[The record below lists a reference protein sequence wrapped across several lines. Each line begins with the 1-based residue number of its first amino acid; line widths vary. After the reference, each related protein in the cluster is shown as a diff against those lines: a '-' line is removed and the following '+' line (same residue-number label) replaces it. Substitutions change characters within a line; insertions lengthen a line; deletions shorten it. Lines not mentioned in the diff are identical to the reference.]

1 MADALISVLLERLVS
16 ITYEYMEGEL
26 KHVLN
31 VKEDVDKFTRT
42 LRVIRAVLEDAEQR
56 QVTDEAVKIWLDEL
70 KDISYQMVDVLDE
83 WNTDILKQQ
92 VEKQERE
99 QNALVPINKKVR
111 FSSFS
116 RCFCFGNVSRVIF
129 HRDIALKIKDLND
142 KLTEICDETKKY
154 QFLRKELGIQQLQ
167 QPQRP
172 QTASYVNMSEIFGR
186 EKEQNILI
194 TKLLGDSSE
203 EEKGLLIIPIVGM
216 GGMGKTTL
224 TQLAYNDDRVKSRFE
239 IRKWVC
245 VSDPFDEIKI
255 AKAIIGED
263 APNSNELDE
272 VLQCMSR
279 SIQGKR
285 FLLVLDD
292 VWTDDREK
300 WEKLKVPLMQSGAK
314 GSKILVTTRKH
325 VVANMMRATGNM
337 INLGELSDEYSLSIF
352 NHMAFSD
359 NDGHESK
366 VFGDISKEIV
376 KKCKGL
382 PLAAKTL
389 GSLMQ
394 NKRTIREWKE
404 VLNSKLW
411 DLEKVEQEVF
421 QPLFLSYY
429 DLSPTNKCCL
439 LYCAIFP
446 KDYDFQRDDLIKFWM
461 AQDYVNLRGNKE
473 RGITGDAVFDNLV
486 ARSFFQD
493 FEKNRNTGTITG
505 CKMHDIVHDFVQF
518 LTKNECL
525 IMDHTECA
533 TSESKLLGDKVR
545 HLTLR
550 YVPEGPLDISS
561 NNCKKLRTLATFD
574 SRITTIDSNLIL
586 QLKCLR
592 TLNLSGN
599 SIKELPEEIGELI
612 HLRHIDLSYND
623 LEKLPDTICGLYNLS
638 TLHLVWCSN
647 LKKLPENMGNLINL
661 KHLYVELCED
671 LKSLPKGIGRLTS
684 LRTLDV
690 CRCGGDNDEAFQI
703 GDLRKL
709 NLEGSLEIQLVG
721 DATDKSDVEKAQL
734 WDKKLFDLTV
744 DFKRQT
750 NSSSS
755 VEILNALRP
764 HPDLES
770 LGILYHNGTTWPN
783 WIPSL
788 HNLRLLSVGGGTQC
802 ELWPLGKLEY
812 LERLTLW
819 KMDGMKKVGVE
830 FLGLEDQTSFGI
842 RSPQILFPKLK
853 RLGFGMMSNWEE
865 WEGVEEWT
873 KEDSEITIMP
883 CLSKLIIQDCSLLKA
898 LPDFLFK
905 TPLQTLRIPG
915 SERLLERYQE
925 GNGEW
930 AKISATNPNIRITR
944 RASRELVLL
953 CLTDFDEAFA

>member
-16 ITYEYMEGEL
+16 ITYEYVEGEL

-31 VKEDVDKFTRT
+31 VKEDVEKFTRT
-42 LRVIRAVLEDAEQR
+42 LRVIRAVLEDAERR
-56 QVTDEAVKIWLDEL
+56 QVTDQAVKIWLDEL

-92 VEKQERE
+92 VEKRERE
-99 QNALVPINKKVR
+99 GDPNALVTKKKVR
-111 FSSFS
+111 FS
-116 RCFCFGNVSRVIF
+116 RCFCFGKVSRVILR
-129 HRDIALKIKDLND
+129 RDIALKIKDLND
-142 KLTEICDETKKY
+142 KLTEVYEERKKY
-154 QFLRKELGIQQLQ
+154 QFQSKELGIQQPQ

-172 QTASYVNMSEIFGR
+172 QTASFVDISEIFGR
-186 EKEQNILI
+186 ENEKKDLI
-194 TKLLGDSSE
+194 TNLLSDSSAE
-203 EEKGLLIIPIVGM
+203 GKGLLIIPIVGM

-224 TQLAYNDDRVKSRFE
+224 TQLAYNDDRVKSHFE

-255 AKAIIGED
+255 AKAISGD
-263 APNSNELDE
+263 YAPSSNELDE

-292 VWTDDREK
+292 VWTDDPKK
-300 WEKLKVPLMQSGAK
+300 WKQLKVPLFQSGAE
-314 GSKILVTTRKH
+314 GSRILVTTRKLE
-325 VVANMMRATGNM
+325 VANMMRATRNM
-337 INLGELSDEYSLSIF
+337 INLGGLSDEYCLSIF

-359 NDGHESK
+359 RDGHESK

-394 NKRTIREWKE
+394 NKTKMGEWKE
-404 VLNSKLW
+404 VLNSKIW
-411 DLEKVEQEVF
+411 DLETVEQEVF

-429 DLSPTNKCCL
+429 DLSPTIKCCL

-446 KDYDFQRDDLIKFWM
+446 KDYEIERDDLINLWM
-461 AQDYVNLRGNKE
+461 AQDYVISKKSE
-473 RGITGDAVFDNLV
+473 
-486 ARSFFQD
+486 
-493 FEKNRNTGTITG
+493 EKGT
-505 CKMHDIVHDFVQF
+505 
-518 LTKNECL
+518 
-525 IMDHTECA
+525 TECT

-550 YVPEGPLDISS
+550 YFLDGPLAISS
-561 NNCKKLRTLATFD
+561 NNCQKLRTLATFD

-599 SIKELPEEIGELI
+599 SIKELPEEIGELK
-612 HLRHIDLSYND
+612 HLRHIDLSFNCI

-638 TLHLVWCSN
+638 TLRLVWCSE

-661 KHLYVELCED
+661 KHLYVLLCGR
-671 LKSLPKGIGRLTS
+671 LASFPKGIGRLTS
-684 LRTLDV
+684 LQTLDL
-690 CRCGGDNDEAFQI
+690 CHCDGNNNEAFQI

-709 NLEGSLEIQLVG
+709 NLEGSLAIHLVG
-721 DATDKSDVEKAQL
+721 DATDKSEVEKAQL
-734 WDKKLFDLTV
+734 WDKKLFHLTV
-744 DFKRQT
+744 YFERQT
-750 NSSSS
+750 NSSSSS

-770 LGILYHNGTTWPN
+770 LKILYHNGTTWPN
-783 WIPSL
+783 WMQSL
-788 HNLRLLSVGGGTQC
+788 HNLRFLTLVGGTQC

-812 LERLTLW
+812 LETLTLRS
-819 KMDGMKKVGVE
+819 MDGVRKVGVE
-830 FLGLEDQTSFGI
+830 FLGLEDQTSFRI

-853 RLGFGMMSNWEE
+853 RLWFGLMLNWEE

-883 CLSKLIIQDCSLLKA
+883 CLSQLTITGCPLLKA
-898 LPDFLFK
+898 LPDFVFK
-905 TPLQTLRIPG
+905 TPLQTLRILR

-930 AKISATNPNIRITR
+930 AKISATNPNIRII
-944 RASRELVLL
+944 SLEK
-953 CLTDFDEAFA
+953 LTET

>member
-1 MADALISVLLERLVS
+1 MAEALISVLLERLAS
-16 ITYEYMEGEL
+16 TTYEYIGREL

-31 VKEDVDKFTRT
+31 VKEDVEKFTAT
-42 LRVIRAVLEDAEQR
+42 LEVIQAVLEDAEQR
-56 QVTDEAVKIWLDEL
+56 QVTEASVKIWLDKL
-70 KDISYQMVDVLDE
+70 KDLSYHMVDVLDE

-99 QNALVPINKKVR
+99 GDPNALVTKKKVR
-111 FSSFS
+111 FSSLS
-116 RCFCFGNVSRVIF
+116 SCFCFGKASRVIL
-129 HRDIALKIKDLND
+129 HRDIALKIKYLND
-142 KLTEICDETKKY
+142 KLTEIYEERNKY
-154 QFLRKELGIQQLQ
+154 QFLWKELGVQPQ

-172 QTASYVNMSEIFGR
+172 QTAPYVNMSEIFGR
-186 EKEQNILI
+186 EKEHNILI

-203 EEKGLLIIPIVGM
+203 EEKRHLIIPIVGM

-224 TQLAYNDDRVKSRFE
+224 TQLAYNDDRVKTHFDMRQ
-239 IRKWVC
+239 WVC

-255 AKAIIGED
+255 AKAISGDD
-263 APNSNELDE
+263 APNSNELGE

-292 VWTDDREK
+292 VWTDDPKK
-300 WEKLKVPLMQSGAK
+300 WEQLKVPLIQSGAK
-314 GSKILVTTRKH
+314 GSRILVTTRKLE
-325 VVANMMRATGNM
+325 VANMMRATRNM
-337 INLGELSDEYSLSIF
+337 INLRELSDEYCLSIF

-359 NDGHESK
+359 GDVQE
-366 VFGDISKEIV
+366 FGDISKEIV

-394 NKRTIREWKE
+394 NKTRMGEWKE
-404 VLNSKLW
+404 VLNSKIW
-411 DLEKVEQEVF
+411 DLKKVEQEVF

-429 DLSPTNKCCL
+429 DLSPTIKSCL

-446 KDYDFQRDDLIKFWM
+446 KDHMFRRDELIRLWT
-461 AQDYVNLRGNKE
+461 AQDYIISKRNKE
-473 RGITGDAVFDNLV
+473 NGIMGEACFDNLV

-493 FEKNRNTGTITG
+493 FKKHPENGTITS

-525 IMDHTECA
+525 IIDHSEGA
-533 TSESKLLGDKVR
+533 IRESKVLDDKIR

-550 YVPEGPLDISS
+550 YVPEGPLAISIAS
-561 NNCKKLRTLATFD
+561 YNFKYLRTLATFD

-586 QLKCLR
+586 QLKRLR

-612 HLRHIDLSYND
+612 HLRHIDLSYNCD
-623 LEKLPDTICGLYNLS
+623 LEKLPDSICGLYNLS
-638 TLHLVWCSN
+638 TLSLRFCSK
-647 LKKLPENMGNLINL
+647 LKKLPENMGSLINL
-661 KHLYVELCED
+661 KHLYVEWCEV
-671 LKSLPKGIGRLTS
+671 LESLPKGIGRLTS

-690 CRCGGDNDEAFQI
+690 FLCDAGDQEALQL
-703 GDLRKL
+703 GDLRNL
-709 NLEGSLEIQLVG
+709 NLEGFLYVKLVG
-721 DATDKSDVEKAQL
+721 DATDKSEVEKAQL
-734 WDKKLFDLTV
+734 WDKKVFNLTV

-755 VEILNALRP
+755 VEILNDLRP

-770 LGILYHNGTTWPN
+770 LGIWDHNGTRWPN
-783 WIPSL
+783 WMQSL
-788 HNLRLLSVGGGTQC
+788 HNLRFLTVGNGTQC
-802 ELWPLGKLEY
+802 EVWPLGKLEY
-812 LERLTLW
+812 LERLTIY
-819 KMDGMKKVGVE
+819 GMNGVRKVGVE
-830 FLGLEDQTSFGI
+830 FLGLEDQTSF
-842 RSPQILFPKLK
+842 RSPPLILFPKLK
-853 RLGFGMMSNWEE
+853 QLSFFYMEEWEE

-883 CLSKLIIQDCSLLKA
+883 CLSELRIVSCELLKA

-905 TPLQTLRIPG
+905 TPLQTLDI
-915 SERLLERYQE
+915 SSSWRLS
-925 GNGEW
+925 EW
-930 AKISATNPNIRITR
+930 AKISAEIPNISI
-944 RASRELVLL
+944 S
-953 CLTDFDEAFA
+953 

>member
-1 MADALISVLLERLVS
+1 MADALISVLLERLAS
-16 ITYEYMEGEL
+16 TTYEYIEGEL

-31 VKEDVDKFTRT
+31 VKEDVEKFTAT
-42 LRVIRAVLEDAEQR
+42 LQVIQAVLEDAEQR
-56 QVTDEAVKIWLDEL
+56 QVTEASVKIWLDKL

-92 VEKQERE
+92 VEKQEKE
-99 QNALVPINKKVR
+99 GDPNALVTKKKVR
-111 FSSFS
+111 FTSFS
-116 RCFCFGNVSRVIF
+116 RCFCFGKVSRVILR
-129 HRDIALKIKDLND
+129 RDIALKIKDLND
-142 KLTEICDETKKY
+142 KLTEIYEERKKY
-154 QFLRKELGIQQLQ
+154 QFLRKELGIQQPQ

-186 EKEQNILI
+186 EKEHNILI
-194 TKLLGDSSE
+194 RKLLGDSSE
-203 EEKGLLIIPIVGM
+203 EEKGFLLIPIVGM

-224 TQLAYNDDRVKSRFE
+224 TQLAYNDDRVKSRFDM
-239 IRKWVC
+239 RKWVC

-255 AKAIIGED
+255 AKAISGD
-263 APNSNELDE
+263 YSPSSNELDE

-292 VWTDDREK
+292 VWTDDPKK
-300 WEKLKVPLMQSGAK
+300 WEQLKVPLIQSGAE
-314 GSKILVTTRKH
+314 GSRILVTTRKLG
-325 VVANMMRATGNM
+325 VANMMRATRNV
-337 INLGELSDEYSLSIF
+337 INLGELSDEYCLSIF

-359 NDGHESK
+359 RDVHE
-366 VFGDISKEIV
+366 FGDISKEIV

-382 PLAAKTL
+382 PLVAKTL

-394 NKRTIREWKE
+394 NKTKMGEWKE
-404 VLNSKLW
+404 VLNSKIW

-421 QPLFLSYY
+421 QPLFLSYN
-429 DLSPTNKCCL
+429 DLAPTIKCCL
-439 LYCAIFP
+439 LYCATFL
-446 KDYDFQRDDLIKFWM
+446 KDYEFKRDDLIKLWM
-461 AQDYVNLRGNKE
+461 AQDYVISKGNKE
-473 RGITGDAVFDNLV
+473 KGITGDAVFDNLV

-493 FEKNRNTGTITG
+493 FEKDLDTSIITG

-525 IMDHTECA
+525 IIDHGEET
-533 TSESKLLGDKVR
+533 TNESKVLGDKVR

-550 YVPEGPLDISS
+550 YVPEGPLPHFISS
-561 NNCKKLRTLATFD
+561 YNCKNLRTLATFD
-574 SRITTIDSNLIL
+574 SGITTIDPNLIL

-612 HLRHIDLSYND
+612 HLRHIDLSFSYD
-623 LEKLPDTICGLYNLS
+623 LEKLPDALCGLYNLS
-638 TLHLVWCSN
+638 TLRLLFCFK
-647 LKKLPENMGNLINL
+647 LEKLPENMGNLINL
-661 KHLYVELCED
+661 KHLYVDNCSNLE
-671 LKSLPKGIGRLTS
+671 SLPKGIGRLTS
-684 LRTLDV
+684 LQTLDV
-690 CRCGGDNDEAFQI
+690 FRCGGGDIDEAFRI

-709 NLEGSLEIQLVG
+709 NLEGSLEIQLVA
-721 DATDKSDVEKAQL
+721 DATDKSEVEKAQL
-734 WDKKLFDLTV
+734 WDKKLFHLSV
-744 DFKRQT
+744 EFERQT

-770 LGILYHNGTTWPN
+770 LAISFHNGTTWPD
-783 WIPSL
+783 WIPYL
-788 HNLRLLSVGGGTQC
+788 HNLRFLSVACGTQS

-812 LERLTLW
+812 LERLTIEE
-819 KMDGMKKVGVE
+819 MEGVRMVRVE
-830 FLGLEDQTSFGI
+830 FLGLEDQTSFRI

-853 RLGFGMMSNWEE
+853 RLTFFSLSNWED

-883 CLSKLIIQDCSLLKA
+883 CLSELTIEECELLKA
-898 LPDFLFK
+898 LPDFLFE
-905 TPLQTLRIPG
+905 TPLQTLDI
-915 SERLLERYQE
+915 SSSWRLSERYQE

-930 AKISATNPNIRITR
+930 AKISATIPNIRI
-944 RASRELVLL
+944 S
-953 CLTDFDEAFA
+953 